1 MRRKKKLNKINEV
14 QNSKEIKEAIF
25 SQKMLYREMYR
36 YRIISFIILIAG
48 IILVKILENNNI
60 NEMIVV
66 VINLIFAIIFGLI
79 NKLSSDQCKY
89 AATIQEFVDIT
100 LYKFEIIDDRIDGIK
115 LEEIEEKI
123 YETIKR
129 HKKEYQKQ
137 INSTGDSPE
146 HGVADWYTNISDD
159 LEMQDAI
166 IKCQKQNTWWDKEQ
180 DKIYAIFKIVFTT
193 LLILTLVILFID
205 LWQVIVITVVSIAI
219 EIYGLYDKY
228 KNYAKLSIEIKIL
241 EDIYLKSKD
250 EKILKEIQSK
260 IFERRKTGYKVPD
273 FLHNFKS
280 VDLHEKYKK
289 IFK

>member
-1 MRRKKKLNKINEV
+1 MNKINEV

-36 YRIISFIILIAG
+36 YRIISFVILIVG

-60 NEMIVV
+60 NEIVV
-66 VINLIFAIIFGLI
+66 VVIDLIFAIIFGLI
-79 NKLSSDQCKY
+79 NKLSINKCKY

-100 LYKFEIIDDRIDGIK
+100 LYEFEIIDNQIDGIE
-115 LEEIEEKI
+115 LEDIKEKM

-129 HKKEYQKQ
+129 HKKEYKKQ

-159 LEMQDAI
+159 LEMHDAI

-180 DKIYAIFKIVFTT
+180 DKIYFIFKIVFTT
-193 LLILTLVILFID
+193 LLILTLVVLFRNM
-205 LWQVIVITVVSIAI
+205 WQIIVITAVSIAV
-219 EIYGLYDKY
+219 EVYGLCKKY
-228 KNYAKLSIEIKIL
+228 KDYVRLSIEIKTL
-241 EDIYLKSKD
+241 EDIYLKSKN

-280 VDLHEKYKK
+280 VDLHEKYKR

>member
-1 MRRKKKLNKINEV
+1 MNRINEV

-25 SQKMLYREMYR
+25 SQKMLYCEMYR
-36 YRIISFIILIAG
+36 YRIISFVILIVG
-48 IILVKILENNNI
+48 IVLVKALENNNI
-60 NEMIVV
+60 NEIILVL
-66 VINLIFAIIFGLI
+66 INLTFAIIFGLI
-79 NKLSSDQCKY
+79 NELSSDKCRY
-89 AATIQEFVDIT
+89 AATIQEFVDMT
-100 LYKFEIIDDRIDGIK
+100 LYGFNIIDNQIDGIK

-166 IKCQKQNTWWDKEQ
+166 FKCQKQNTWWDKEQ
-180 DKIYAIFKIVFTT
+180 DKIYNIFKAVFAILIVLVVIIWFRDMW
-193 LLILTLVILFID
+193 LI
-205 LWQVIVITVVSIAI
+205 IVITAASVSV
-219 EIYGLYDKY
+219 EFYGLYKKY
-228 KNYAKLSIEIKIL
+228 KDYVRLSIEIKTS

-260 IFERRKTGYKVPD
+260 IFKRRKTGYKVPD

-289 IFK
+289 VFK

>member
-1 MRRKKKLNKINEV
+1 MNKINEV

-36 YRIISFIILIAG
+36 YRIISFVILIVG

-60 NEMIVV
+60 NEIVV
-66 VINLIFAIIFGLI
+66 VVIDLIFAIIFGLI
-79 NKLSSDQCKY
+79 NKLSINKCKY

-100 LYKFEIIDDRIDGIK
+100 LYEFEIIDNQIDGIE
-115 LEEIEEKI
+115 LEDIKEKM

-129 HKKEYQKQ
+129 HKKEYKKQ
-137 INSTGDSPE
+137 INSIGDSPE

-159 LEMQDAI
+159 LEMHDAI

-180 DKIYAIFKIVFTT
+180 DKIYFIFKIVFTT
-193 LLILTLVILFID
+193 LLILTLVVLFRNM
-205 LWQVIVITVVSIAI
+205 WQIIVITAVSIAV
-219 EIYGLYDKY
+219 EVYGLCKKY
-228 KNYAKLSIEIKIL
+228 KDYVRLSIEIKTL
-241 EDIYLKSKD
+241 EDIYLKSKN

-280 VDLHEKYKK
+280 VDLHEKYKR